1 MNEPTFSRIT
11 YHAYGLFR
19 LNVFCPAEAD
29 LIGLH
34 PQRASL
40 VEEEID
46 YTFLKSSSFVIFIR
60 FNI

>member
-29 LIGLH
+29 LIGPH

-40 VEEEID
+40 GEEEKID
-46 YTFLKSSSFVIFIR
+46 YTLSKSSSYVIFIR
-60 FNI
+60 V